1 MKDDGLGMPEAEA
14 LHLAETLHSP
24 RPGSE
29 HIGLRN
35 IARRLFLQYGS
46 ESGLELKN
54 EEGLGLEV
62 IVKIRQKG
70 EN

>member
-1 MKDDGLGMPEAEA
+1 MLFR
-14 LHLAETLHSP
+14 S
-24 RPGSE
+24 GSE